1 MNNKQRGKEYLDKL
15 LSEGV
20 KEIRITW
27 DGGNDEGTYNLYVDK
42 KDVYLDWNLRDG
54 AYALVGYIEDEIGY
68 DSFAGDFH
76 ANGEVIYD
84 VEEGA
89 FMGQDDCEMLE
100 DFIYEFDKPLV
111 FTILKDLWFDNV
123 EVDLSGYEGDYDISV
138 RLSIAN
144 GPVFQEHL
152 DFESNAVEVITK
164 AISEGLYDNI
174 DIDLVSDFWFSK
186 EFSRESLGVNSDGN
200 FLLTLTEIHYNKYVG
215 DIKDVFI
222 QL

>member
-1 MNNKQRGKEYLDKL
+1 MDIKQKAKDYLDKL
-15 LSEGV
+15 LSEGA

-27 DGGNDEGTYNLYVDK
+27 DGGNDEGIYNLYVDDK
-42 KDVYLDWNLRDG
+42 EIYLNWEIRNG
-54 AYALVGYIEDEIGY
+54 AYDLVEYIGDEIGY
-68 DSFAGDFH
+68 GSFAGDYH
-76 ANGEVIYD
+76 ANGEVIYN

-89 FMGQDDCEMLE
+89 FMGQDDCEALE

-123 EVDLSGYEGDYDISV
+123 VVDLSGYQDDFDLSV

-164 AISEGLYDNI
+164 AIEKHLFDNV
-174 DIDLVSDFWFSK
+174 DLDNVSDFWFSQ
-186 EFSRESLGVNSDGN
+186 EFSRDSLGVDSDGN
-200 FLLTLTEIHYNKYVG
+200 FLLAITEIEFNKYVG
-215 DIKDVFI
+215 DVKDVFI